1 MAAHQ
6 HLKTN
11 THTHPAA
18 TNSEAVCL
26 LHKGAA
32 ARTPPDSSTRTVITF
47 FRYFHFFDLLLLFFG
62 LFLVLNFFLPTQILQ
77 EKWCF
82 CFQARAVQT
91 LQSKSS
97 LVHTELRISLFT
109 HTACRRL
116 TDEAV
121 PRRVSWCET
130 LVLVCVCVWDQT
142 GFLFS
147 SDSGITLKLS
157 LYVCVFVFV
166 FFNFSL
172 ASAYLREY

>member
-1 MAAHQ
+1 MPPEDLNMAAHQ

-11 THTHPAA
+11 THTHTPQPQ
-18 TNSEAVCL
+18 TQRLCVYYTKVRRLERHQIPVLEL
-26 LHKGAA
+26 L
-32 ARTPPDSSTRTVITF
+32 SLF

-121 PRRVSWCET
+121 PRRVS
-130 LVLVCVCVWDQT
+130 
-142 GFLFS
+142 
-147 SDSGITLKLS
+147 
-157 LYVCVFVFV
+157 
-166 FFNFSL
+166 
-172 ASAYLREY
+172 